1 MRMFKRYLPKLI
13 AKHISRL
20 FSGRLYID
28 GRGGYH
34 FENGLLL
41 VPIKA
46 KKRHYDT
53 VNEVNL
59 EVRRLRET
67 YEA

>member
-13 AKHISRL
+13 AKHVSRI
-20 FSGRLYID
+20 FNGRIYID

-34 FENGLLL
+34 FEKGILL
-41 VPIKA
+41 VPVKA
-46 KKRHYDT
+46 QQHHYDT

-59 EVRRLRET
+59 EIKRLREV
-67 YEA
+67 Y

>member
-13 AKHISRL
+13 AKHVSRI
-20 FSGRLYID
+20 FKGRIYID

-34 FENGLLL
+34 FEEGILL
-41 VPIKA
+41 VPLKA
-46 KKRHYDT
+46 QQHHYDT

-59 EVRRLRET
+59 EVIRLREI
-67 YEA
+67 Y

>member
-13 AKHISRL
+13 AKHVSRI
-20 FSGRLYID
+20 FKGRIYID

-34 FENGLLL
+34 FEKGILL
-41 VPIKA
+41 VPLKTQQH
-46 KKRHYDT
+46 HYDT

-59 EVRRLRET
+59 EIKRLREV
-67 YEA
+67 Y